1 MEEAKQEKR
10 IPDPRFYD
18 NARLIALAQE
28 GDEDAKERLVLQN
41 AGLVRSIAMKF
52 CGRGTDAEDLI
63 QIGNIGMLKAIRSY
77 DPSRGC
83 VFSTFAV
90 PLILGEIRRFLR
102 DDGLIKVYR
111 PQRKLGAL
119 LMREREKLMQQNGKE
134 PSISELARACEVDPE
149 QAAEALAAAS
159 AVSSLSDPIAG
170 EDGNLTL
177 AQTLSDDES
186 NEREFD
192 RLVLSDEIE
201 RLPIEWKKIVLLRYF
216 RDYSQQKTA
225 EILGLTQVKVSREE
239 KKIVEH
245 LRKRLGG

>member
-1 MEEAKQEKR
+1 MEQTNQAKR
-10 IPDPRFYD
+10 APDPRFSD
-18 NARLIALAQE
+18 NAKLIELAQN
-28 GDEDAKERLVLQN
+28 GDMEACEKLVLQN
-41 AGLVRSIAMKF
+41 AGLVRSIALRF

-111 PQRKLGAL
+111 PQRKLGAY
-119 LMREREKLMQQNGKE
+119 LMRTREQLMQKNGKE
-134 PSISELARACEVDPE
+134 PGISELAKACGVDPE
-149 QAAEALAAAS
+149 EAAAALASAS
-159 AVSSLSDPIAG
+159 AVCSLSDPISS

-177 AQTLSDDES
+177 AQTLTDDETS
-186 NEREFD
+186 EKEFD
-192 RLVLSDEIE
+192 RLVLSQEIE
-201 RLPIEWKKIVLLRYF
+201 HLPTEWKKIVLLRYF

-225 EILGLTQVKVSREE
+225 EMLGLTQVKVSREE

-245 LRKRLGG
+245 LRARLSM